1 MKTISELMIPIE
13 SYPTVPEDATLLD
26 DIFTFEKAGRNNH
39 ANRQPFRAILVTN
52 RRGEVV
58 GKIDQVTF
66 LKALEPKHYLLDD
79 ISRMMQIG
87 VDDRFKDSVINDL
100 DLFRLDLPELC
111 YQARNR
117 KVGEV
122 MQPLTEV
129 IDIDAPLV
137 DAVRQLALINTASVL
152 VKDHRKIVG
161 LLRLADLCQEVAKE
175 MKQFV
180 VQH

>member
-52 RRGEVV
+52 QRGEVV
-58 GKIDQVTF
+58 GKIDQITF
-66 LKALEPKHYLLDD
+66 LKALEPKHFLLDD
-79 ISRMMQIG
+79 LCRMSQIG
-87 VDDRFKDSVINDL
+87 VDERFTDAVTGDL
-100 DLFRLDLPELC
+100 DLFRLDLPQLC

-122 MQPLTEV
+122 MLPLTEE
-129 IDIDAPLV
+129 IDIEAPLV
-137 DAVRQLALINTASVL
+137 EAVQKLIMKQTASVL
-152 VKDHRKIVG
+152 VKDRHKIVG
-161 LLRLADLCQEVAKE
+161 LIRLADLCQEVARE
-175 MKQFV
+175 MKHFA